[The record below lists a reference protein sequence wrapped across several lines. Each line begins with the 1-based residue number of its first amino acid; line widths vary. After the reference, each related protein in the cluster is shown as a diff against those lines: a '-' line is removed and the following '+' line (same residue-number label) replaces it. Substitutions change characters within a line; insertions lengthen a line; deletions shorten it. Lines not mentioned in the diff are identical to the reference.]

1 MMGHKHAFGDAAMVI
16 QWHVFAMF
24 APSFV
29 TGHLIHRF
37 GVRSVMAVGALAM
50 LGAVAVNVTGTGI
63 GYFAAGLVLLGL
75 GWNFLFVGGTTLVTE
90 LHATAE
96 KAKVQAFN
104 DVLVFGTVAATALLS
119 GVVYDALGWTAV
131 NLVVVAPLIAVLAAL
146 AFVPR
151 AARED
156 VAETGA
162 GEEAAGSPASS

>member
-1 MMGHKHAFGDAAMVI
+1 
-16 QWHVFAMF
+16 
-24 APSFV
+24 
-29 TGHLIHRF
+29 
-37 GVRSVMAVGALAM
+37 
-50 LGAVAVNVTGTGI
+50 
-63 GYFAAGLVLLGL
+63 LVLLGL